1 MSDESKHK
9 FALYNSVLQ
18 GEESETSSDD
28 EETAYY
34 KMEIEKL
41 KQKLEDLQNEV
52 KIFLKLKEIAERDNE
67 ELKLKIVQKD
77 CKFKHL
83 E

>member
-41 KQKLEDLQNEV
+41 K
-52 KIFLKLKEIAERDNE
+52 
-67 ELKLKIVQKD
+67 
-77 CKFKHL
+77 
-83 E
+83 